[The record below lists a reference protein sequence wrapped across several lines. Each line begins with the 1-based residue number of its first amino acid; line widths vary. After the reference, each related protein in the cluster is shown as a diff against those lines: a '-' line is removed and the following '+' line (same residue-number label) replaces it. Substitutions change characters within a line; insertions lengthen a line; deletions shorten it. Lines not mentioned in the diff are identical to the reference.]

1 MNEQELKDLNINIED
16 KDINTHIEL
25 HIESEQL

>member
-16 KDINTHIEL
+16 EGINTHITL

>member
-1 MNEQELKDLNINIED
+1 MDEQELKDLNINVED
-16 KDINTHIEL
+16 VNTHIEL

>member
-1 MNEQELKDLNINIED
+1 MNEQELKNLNINIED
-16 KDINTHIEL
+16 VDINTHIVL